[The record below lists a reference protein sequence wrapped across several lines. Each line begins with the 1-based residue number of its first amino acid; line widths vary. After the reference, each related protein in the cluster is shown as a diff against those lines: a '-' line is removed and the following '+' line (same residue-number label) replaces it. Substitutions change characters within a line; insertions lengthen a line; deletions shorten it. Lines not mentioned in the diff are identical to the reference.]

1 LVHRLKK
8 QLHFDCP
15 SENVELARFLR
26 AGVPLSLEEAFKD
39 TLFQTIKELTNVY
52 YLVLLVELTQG
63 AKKSLSCTCTSLDV
77 SIKLELDIH
86 VKIAYM

>member
-1 LVHRLKK
+1 M
-8 QLHFDCP
+8 
-15 SENVELARFLR
+15 
-26 AGVPLSLEEAFKD
+26 
-39 TLFQTIKELTNVY
+39 NVY

-77 SIKLELDIH
+77 SIKLELDVH

>member
-1 LVHRLKK
+1 M
-8 QLHFDCP
+8 
-15 SENVELARFLR
+15 NVSR

-39 TLFQTIKELTNVY
+39 TLFQTIKELMNVY

-63 AKKSLSCTCTSLDV
+63 VKKSLSCTCTSLDV

-86 VKIAYM
+86 VKITYM